1 MLDFFFFTSSKMER
15 VLYLDN
21 KIFGLKDFSKKEI
34 MVKADFPGAQMV
46 SHFILSDGFSQSVY

>member
-1 MLDFFFFTSSKMER
+1 MER